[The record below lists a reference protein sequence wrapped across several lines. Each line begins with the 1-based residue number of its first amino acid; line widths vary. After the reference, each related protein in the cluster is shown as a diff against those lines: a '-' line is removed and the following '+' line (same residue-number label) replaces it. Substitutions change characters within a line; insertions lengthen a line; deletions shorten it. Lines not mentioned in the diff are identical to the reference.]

1 LLFEQKPLKN
11 NTVYTEA
18 ELIQGLRTHDNSA
31 YEHLYMYYR
40 GSLYNTILQLISD
53 KEIASDVLQEV
64 FVTAWQQIDKYD
76 EKKGKLF
83 TWLIRLTRNMA
94 INKLRSKLYKS
105 QAKNESLDNYV
116 VSIDEKNFETD
127 NTNRIGLR
135 KQVHLLREDYKNVI
149 ELSYYNGFT
158 QEEISQ
164 ALKIPL
170 GTVKTRLRNALLE
183 LRKQFV

>member
-1 LLFEQKPLKN
+1 LITT
-11 NTVYTEA
+11 TVYTEA
-18 ELIQGLRTHDNSA
+18 ELIQGLRMHDNNA
-31 YEHLYMYYR
+31 YEYLYMYYR
-40 GSLYNTILQLISD
+40 GSLYNTILQLVPD
-53 KEIASDVLQEV
+53 KEIAADVLQEV
-64 FVTAWQQIDKYD
+64 FVTVWQQIEKYD

-105 QAKNESLDNYV
+105 QAKNENLDNYV
-116 VSIDEKNFETD
+116 VSIDEKHFETD
-127 NTNRIGLR
+127 NINRIGLR

-158 QEEISQ
+158 QEEISE

>member
-1 LLFEQKPLKN
+1 LI
-11 NTVYTEA
+11 TATRYTEA
-18 ELIQGLRTHDNSA
+18 ELIQGLRMHDNNA
-31 YEHLYMYYR
+31 YEHLYMHYR
-40 GSLYNTILQLISD
+40 GSLFNTILQLITD
-53 KEIASDVLQEV
+53 KEIAADVLQEV
-64 FVTAWQQIDKYD
+64 FVTVWQQIDKYD

-83 TWLIRLTRNMA
+83 TWLVRLTRNMA

-105 QAKNESLDNYV
+105 QAKNENLDNYV
-116 VSIDEKNFETD
+116 VSIDEKHFETE
-127 NTNRIGLR
+127 NINRIGLR

-164 ALKIPL
+164 TLKIPL

>member
-1 LLFEQKPLKN
+1 M
-11 NTVYTEA
+11 Y
-18 ELIQGLRTHDNSA
+18 DNSA
-31 YEHLYMYYR
+31 YEYLYMYYR
-40 GSLYNTILQLISD
+40 GALYNTILQLIQD

-64 FVTAWQQIDKYD
+64 FVTVWQQIDKYD

-83 TWLIRLTRNMA
+83 TWLVRLTRNMA

-127 NTNRIGLR
+127 NVNRIGLR

>member
-1 LLFEQKPLKN
+1 LTETKE
-11 NTVYTEA
+11 YTEA
-18 ELIQGLRTHDNSA
+18 ELVQGLRGHDNNA
-31 YEHLYMYYR
+31 YKYLYMYYR
-40 GSLYNTILQLISD
+40 GSLYNAILQLIAD
-53 KEIASDVLQEV
+53 KEIAADVLQDV
-64 FVTAWQQIDKYD
+64 FVTVWKQIDKYD

-94 INKLRSKLYKS
+94 INKLRSKVYKS

-116 VSIDEKNFETD
+116 ASIGEKHFDTD
-127 NTNRIGLR
+127 NINRIGLR

-158 QEEISQ
+158 QEEIAQ
-164 ALKIPL
+164 VLKIPL

>member
-1 LLFEQKPLKN
+1 M
-11 NTVYTEA
+11 
-18 ELIQGLRTHDNSA
+18 HDNSA
-31 YEHLYMYYR
+31 YEYLYMYYR
-40 GSLYNTILQLISD
+40 GALYNTILQLIQD

-64 FVTAWQQIDKYD
+64 FVTVWQQIDKYD

-83 TWLIRLTRNMA
+83 TWLVRLTRNMA

-127 NTNRIGLR
+127 NVNRIGLR